1 MYKVEL
7 SPLAV
12 EDLKEI
18 KEYIECELQNPI
30 AAKNTVL
37 KIIEVYEAL
46 GNSPNSGVP
55 VQKYVSF
62 PTDYR
67 FAMANNYS
75 IFYKIENETVRIVRI
90 LYYRRDFVKILFGE
104 K

>member
-1 MYKVEL
+1 MSIDFHHDFFPSCSRRIFFPARKSVQIVRKKNAGALIYKVEL

-37 KIIEVYEAL
+37 KIIEIYEAL
-46 GNSPNSGVP
+46 GNSPTS
-55 VQKYVSF
+55 
-62 PTDYR
+62 
-67 FAMANNYS
+67 
-75 IFYKIENETVRIVRI
+75 
-90 LYYRRDFVKILFGE
+90 
-104 K
+104 